1 MISTSLFLW
10 IVEGKLHVEL
20 QRENYTT
27 SDIIAANPEL
37 LPGGM
42 WRPKHCMA
50 RHKVAVIIPYRDREE
65 HLSLLLYHLHPM
77 LRKQQLDYTVM
88 VVEQVRVMI
97 SQITRSVR
105 VYQINTGT
113 VQDLCHKK
121 TFYLQNLTFNL
132 DPQLHVP
139 GNSIYFW
146 SFVSHREF
154 MSLFFLK

>member
-1 MISTSLFLW
+1 MSEQPTHFCVISTSLFVW
-10 IVEGKLHVEL
+10 IVEGKLDVEL
-20 QRENYTT
+20 QRENCTT

-113 VQDLCHKK
+113 VQDLCHRK
-121 TFYLQNLTFNL
+121 
-132 DPQLHVP
+132 H
-139 GNSIYFW
+139 SIY
-146 SFVSHREF
+146 RI
-154 MSLFFLK
+154 